1 MILYV
6 PFYRSTAAIS
16 PVVVNTDLV
25 ALAVMVVR
33 SRKRRRNAAERHR
46 SSGERKN

>member
-6 PFYRSTAAIS
+6 PFYRSTAAIF
-16 PVVVNTDLV
+16 PVVVNTDFV

>member
-6 PFYRSTAAIS
+6 PFYRSTAAIF

-25 ALAVMVVR
+25 ALAVMVVPAD
-33 SRKRRRNAAERHR
+33 AAPYK
-46 SSGERKN
+46 GMKPMFDLVW